1 MEKGIGNSILVIIE
15 FMLIYYGP
23 YSTKQRVK
31 IIEFLNSC
39 QRSIVMTERKFR
51 QYFNSISA
59 PTAFMIRSLVGRF
72 EELGS
77 VAKPSWK
84 RCPSKYSHM
93 NNVETV
99 RQISSRMRLELWKRF
114 PGHLTEQ

>member
-1 MEKGIGNSILVIIE
+1 
-15 FMLIYYGP
+15 MLIYYGP

-77 VAKPSWK
+77 VADRPGRGAHRSI
-84 RCPSKYSHM
+84 RTVD
-93 NNVETV
+93 NVETV

-114 PGHLTEQ
+114 PGHLTER